1 MQPDSSLAPI
11 CLSSHAQHAYSRT
24 RATCPSHGHR
34 KPFVFDI
41 AQLIADKVE
50 IPEPIGVSRRQQL
63 EGPTGAAASRALSC
77 TRQQL
82 EGITGAAA
90 SRTLRAH
97 SNAPPLASRVP
108 PERIAGLCTYLK
120 KRQ

>member
-1 MQPDSSLAPI
+1 MQPETRHVSYRLF
-11 CLSSHAQHAYSRT
+11 SHAQHAHSRT
-24 RATCPSHGHR
+24 RATRPSHGHR

-50 IPEPIGVSRRQQL
+50 IPEPTGVSRRQQL

-108 PERIAGLCTYLK
+108 PERIAGLCTHRK